1 MKGKKIKKYIHN
13 VEFFFRSLFFFH
25 FFQNPNG
32 NPICFE
38 TLWSQS
44 DVDKS
49 NVVLK
54 DICRRTIAHYLHA
67 PGIIV
72 TRISCKEFTNSS
84 ESLSIYYQSIYY
96 QSIYYQSIYYQ
107 SSDREMERSMQI
119 HHDTNNLEST
129 HYIPASIFF

>member
-1 MKGKKIKKYIHN
+1 MS
-13 VEFFFRSLFFFH
+13 FFSRSIFFSFLFFH
-25 FFQNPNG
+25 FFKNPMAER
-32 NPICFE
+32 ICFE

-54 DICRRTIAHYLHA
+54 DICCRTIAHYLHA

-84 ESLSIYYQSIYY
+84 DSLN
-96 QSIYYQSIYYQ
+96 IYYQ

-119 HHDTNNLEST
+119 HHDTQSFEST
-129 HYIPASIFF
+129 NYIPCSISFE